1 MTAPTGHKS
10 APAGGDRSLQRRPHD
25 IADPGLARLGRE
37 RIDWAEQRMPVLGTV
52 RARFERERPLAGVA
66 IGACLHVTAET
77 ANLLR
82 TLGAGGA
89 DLHLCAS
96 NPLSTN
102 DEVAASLVA
111 DFGVPTFARRG
122 ESMRDYSAHIEAV
135 LDASPDL
142 SVDDGCDL
150 VAKLHLERPRQ
161 AAAMI
166 GGTED
171 TTTGAI
177 RLRSLAA
184 GGGLAYPIVSVSAA
198 AARVLA
204 DNRFGTGQSALD
216 GLVRATNALVAGAR
230 VVVAGFGP
238 CGRGIAERARGL
250 GASVTVTEVDPLR
263 ALEAALEGY
272 QVMTMEAAARL
283 GEIFFTA
290 TGNRDVIGPEHF
302 SVMRDGAIL
311 ANAGHFDV
319 EIDVGSLSAA
329 ADGRHRT
336 VRPMVDE
343 YVMGDGRRL
352 MLLAEG
358 RLVNLG
364 AAEGNPPEVMDI
376 SFAVQ
381 ALACEWLVRE
391 KARLEPLVYEVPS
404 EIDREVARLKLAT
417 MGLSIDELSDAQ
429 RRYRASWQG

>member
-1 MTAPTGHKS
+1 MSVREGGRP
-10 APAGGDRSLQRRPHD
+10 APARVAGVPAGTAHD
-25 IADPGLARLGRE
+25 VADLGLARLGRE
-37 RIDWAEQRMPVLGTV
+37 RIEWAEQRMPVLGTV
-52 RARFERERPLAGVA
+52 RARFERELPFAGVS

-82 TLGAGGA
+82 TFTAGGA
-89 DLHLCAS
+89 CLQLCAS

-102 DEVAASLVA
+102 DQVAASLVA

-122 ESMRDYSAHIEAV
+122 ESVRDYAAHVDSV
-135 LDASPDL
+135 LDGSPDL

-150 VAKLHLERPRQ
+150 VAKLHLERPGQ

-184 GGGLAYPIVSVSAA
+184 GGGLVYPIVSVSAA
-198 AARVLA
+198 AARLLA
-204 DNRFGTGQSALD
+204 DNRFGTGQSAVD
-216 GLVRATNALVAGAR
+216 GLLRATNTLMAGAR
-230 VVVAGFGP
+230 VVVAGYGP
-238 CGRGIAERARGL
+238 CGRGIAERSRGM
-250 GASVTVTEVDPLR
+250 GASVIVTEVDPLR

-272 QVMTMEAAARL
+272 QVMTMGAAASV

-290 TGNRDVIGPEHF
+290 TGNRDVIGPAHF
-302 SVMRDGAIL
+302 AVMGDGAIL

-319 EIDVGSLSAA
+319 EIDVASLAA
-329 ADGRHRT
+329 AAEGRHRV

-343 YVMGDGRRL
+343 YLMSDGRRL
-352 MLLAEG
+352 VLLAEG

-391 KARLEPLVYEVPS
+391 REHLEPLVYDVPS

-417 MGLSIDELSDAQ
+417 MGLAVDELSDSQ